1 MLIEQLAR
9 GSLGVVALLGIAVAF
24 SSCRR
29 AVRWKPVAYGLLL
42 IFLFAFLVLRTSP
55 GRAFFELIGRGL
67 HKLLD
72 FTAEGTRFVFGP
84 LYSGFTQIDGFEG
97 WPYAFVLHAL
107 IPIVFFAALI
117 KVLYYYGLMQRLV
130 RAMAGLFTRVFG
142 ISSVEGVVTASN
154 VFLGQTQA
162 PLTVAPYIRSMSES
176 QLFLTM
182 VGGMATVG
190 SGLLIAYAGMGA
202 RIEYVL
208 AASIMGAPAA
218 IVFAKILVPERAKT
232 SDSASSA
239 LVGEHGVNV
248 LDAIAQGAMEGW
260 KAVVGVT
267 VMLLA
272 FISLIH
278 LLDAAITA
286 ATLDG
291 ANLQSLLQLAFAPA
305 AWMVG
310 VPAPDVA
317 AFAELVG
324 TKTAF
329 NEVLAFSFL
338 SEKALSPKGFMLAC
352 FAMTGFANFSSV
364 AIQIGTLGELAP
376 ERRSEVARLGLRALL
391 AATLANL
398 LCAAIAGML
407 FIG

>member
-1 MLIEQLAR
+1 MGQIIRGGAGILA
-9 GSLGVVALLGIAVAF
+9 LVALAVLF
-24 SSCRR
+24 SSNRR
-29 AVRWKPVAYGLLL
+29 AIRWKPVGYGLLL
-42 IFLFAFLVLRTSP
+42 NVLFAFLVLRTAP
-55 GRAFFELIGRGL
+55 GRAVFELIGSGL
-67 HKLLD
+67 SRII
-72 FTAEGTRFVFGP
+72 FYASEGTRFVFGP
-84 LYSGFTQIDGFEG
+84 LYSGFTQVENFQG
-97 WPYAFVLHAL
+97 WPYAFVLDAL
-107 IPIVFFAALI
+107 VPIVFFAALI

-130 RAMAGLFTRVFG
+130 RAMAGLFTRLFG
-142 ISSVEGVVTASN
+142 ISSVEAVVTASN

-162 PLTVAPYIRSMSES
+162 PLTVAPYLRSMSES

-208 AASIMGAPAA
+208 AASIMAAPAA
-218 IVFAKILVPERAKT
+218 IVFAKILLPERTVAAEAT
-232 SDSASSA
+232 AAPPTD
-239 LVGEHGVNV
+239 EHGVNV
-248 LDAIAQGAMEGW
+248 LDAVARGAMEGW

-278 LLDAAITA
+278 LLDALIAA
-286 ATLDG
+286 ATVDR
-291 ANLQSLLQLAFAPA
+291 ANLQTLLRLAFAPA
-305 AWMVG
+305 AWLVG
-310 VPAPDVA
+310 VPAADVA

-324 TKTAF
+324 AKTAF
-329 NEVLAFSFL
+329 NEVVAFSTL
-338 SEKALSPKGFMLAC
+338 SEKTLSPKGFMLAC
-352 FAMTGFANFSSV
+352 FAMTGFANFSSI

-398 LCAAIAGML
+398 LSAAIAGML
-407 FIG
+407 FTG

>member
-1 MLIEQLAR
+1 MEQILR
-9 GSLGVVALLGIAVAF
+9 GGLGIAALVALAVLC
-24 SSCRR
+24 SSNRR
-29 AVRWKPVAYGLLL
+29 AIHWKPVGYGLLL
-42 IFLFAFLVLRTSP
+42 NVLFAFLVLRTAP
-55 GRAFFELIGRGL
+55 GRAVFEWISRGL
-67 HKLLD
+67 EQILH
-72 FTAEGTRFVFGP
+72 FAAEGTRFVFGP
-84 LYSGFTQIDGFEG
+84 LYSGFTQVENFQG

-107 IPIVFFAALI
+107 VPIVFFAALI
-117 KVLYYYGLMQRLV
+117 KVLYYCGLMQRIV
-130 RAMAGLFTRVFG
+130 RGMAGLFTRLFG
-142 ISSVEGVVTASN
+142 ISSVEAVVTASN

-162 PLTVAPYIRSMSES
+162 PLTVAPYIRAMSES

-202 RIEYVL
+202 PIEYVL
-208 AASIMGAPAA
+208 AASIMAAPAA
-218 IVFAKILVPERAKT
+218 IVFAKILHPEPVAGP
-232 SDSASSA
+232 DPLVSSA
-239 LVGEHGVNV
+239 NDEHGVNL
-248 LDAIAQGAMEGW
+248 LDAVARGAMEGW

-278 LLDAAITA
+278 LLDALIVAVSA
-286 ATLDG
+286 DR
-291 ANLQSLLQLAFAPA
+291 ANLQTLLRLAFSPA

-317 AFAELVG
+317 VFAELVG
-324 TKTAF
+324 AKTAF
-329 NEVLAFSFL
+329 NEVLAFSL
-338 SEKALSPKGFMLAC
+338 LAEKTLSPKGLMLAC
-352 FAMTGFANFSSV
+352 FAMTGFANFSSI

-398 LCAAIAGML
+398 LSAAIAGIL
-407 FIG
+407 FVG